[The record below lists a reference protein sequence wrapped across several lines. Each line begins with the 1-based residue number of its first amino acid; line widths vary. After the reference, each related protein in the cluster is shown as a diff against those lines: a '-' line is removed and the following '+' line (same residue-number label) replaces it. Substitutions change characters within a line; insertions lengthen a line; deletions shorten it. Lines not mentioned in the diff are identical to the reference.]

1 MTIVMQNPEADTAKS
16 PTKTKRPSTKEETK
30 TELILRLL
38 RRKAGASL
46 PELQERTGWQAHSV
60 RGFLSG
66 TVKRKLGLTVETV
79 PDAKGVRRYRIA
91 AGGSAA

>member
-1 MTIVMQNPEADTAKS
+1 MTITMQNPEADTAKS
-16 PTKTKRPSTKEETK
+16 PTKTKRPPTKEETK

-38 RRKAGASL
+38 RRKTGASL
-46 PELQERTGWQAHSV
+46 PEMQERTGWQAHSV

-66 TVKRKLGLTVETV
+66 TVKRKLGFTVETV
-79 PDAKGVRRYRIA
+79 PDAKGGRRYRIA

>member
-1 MTIVMQNPEADTAKS
+1 M
-16 PTKTKRPSTKEETK
+16 RPPPKDETK

-46 PELQERTGWQAHSV
+46 PEMQERTGWQAHSV

-79 PDAKGVRRYRIA
+79 PDAKGVRRYRITTA
-91 AGGSAA
+91 GSAA

>member
-1 MTIVMQNPEADTAKS
+1 MTIVMQNSIADMGKS
-16 PTKTKRPSTKEETK
+16 PTKARRPSTKEETK

-79 PDAKGVRRYRIA
+79 PDAKGARRYRIA
-91 AGGSAA
+91 AAGSAA

>member
-1 MTIVMQNPEADTAKS
+1 MTILLQNPEVDTAKS
-16 PTKTKRPSTKEETK
+16 PTKTKRPPTKEETK
-30 TELILRLL
+30 TGLILRLL

-66 TVKRKLGLTVETV
+66 TVKRKLGLTVETE
-79 PDAKGVRRYRIA
+79 PDAKGGRRYRIA
-91 AGGSAA
+91 AVEAAS